1 MKSFTVLELI
11 ANHSNLVISKIQ
23 EEKQNSDYEGMTFFL
38 GHHHI
43 RSRLAKKTPTKKGY
57 FVAAWEKDN
66 FNQNKPF
73 DDENSPDLLIISI
86 MDQSKNGVFIF
97 PKSTLVTQKIL
108 NSSKTTG
115 KMAFRVYPSWE
126 NNLNKTATKTK
137 LWQKAFFIDLSL
149 KIDNQKF
156 SFLLNQR

>member
-1 MKSFTVLELI
+1 MKYFTVLELI
-11 ANHSNLVISKIQ
+11 AHHSNLVISKIQ
-23 EEKQNSDYEGMTFFL
+23 EEKQNSNYEGMTFFL

-126 NNLNKTATKTK
+126 NNLNKTATKTQ

-149 KIDNQKF
+149 KIDKQKI

>member
-1 MKSFTVLELI
+1 
-11 ANHSNLVISKIQ
+11 
-23 EEKQNSDYEGMTFFL
+23 
-38 GHHHI
+38 
-43 RSRLAKKTPTKKGY
+43 
-57 FVAAWEKDN
+57 VAAWEKDN

-126 NNLNKTATKTK
+126 NNLNRTATKTQ
-137 LWQKAFFIDLSL
+137 LWQNAFFIDLSL

>member
-11 ANHSNLVISKIQ
+11 AHHSNLVISKIQ
-23 EEKQNSDYEGMTFFL
+23 EEKQNSNYEGMTFFL

-57 FVAAWEKDN
+57 FVATWEKDN

-126 NNLNKTATKTK
+126 NNLNKTATKTQ